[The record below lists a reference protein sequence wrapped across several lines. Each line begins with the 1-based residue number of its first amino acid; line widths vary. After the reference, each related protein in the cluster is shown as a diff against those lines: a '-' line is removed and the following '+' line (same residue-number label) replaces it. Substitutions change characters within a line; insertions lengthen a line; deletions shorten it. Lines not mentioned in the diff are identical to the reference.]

1 MYHKVEIKFYLN
13 LHLLFCF
20 NSLTLTKRS
29 CFGIVPFQVALA
41 GAQIQLKDLV
51 CNASMLRRFL
61 TVEDGGVAMDDLQTQ
76 LCNQPAD
83 ALQEAE
89 RIFLSQLDFTK
100 LFTVGV
106 SDMPALPLASF
117 SHDKELRVSLVS

>member
-1 MYHKVEIKFYLN
+1 MQLN
-13 LHLLFCF
+13 
-20 NSLTLTKRS
+20 
-29 CFGIVPFQVALA
+29 
-41 GAQIQLKDLV
+41 DLV
-51 CNASMLRRFL
+51 CNASTLRRFL

-106 SDMPALPLASF
+106 SDMSALSLASF
-117 SHDKELRVSLVS
+117 SHDEELCVCLAS